1 MSVTDSCVD
10 VCVVLEG
17 RKTVTHPSKNKGNCF
32 ERELVN
38 QAIDSGLEAK
48 RAYGSNGEALGFH
61 ATVDLV
67 VEGQKLQAKRRKAI
81 PAWLGLSEHVDAVV
95 VRADYKEALVLISW
109 FDYLDYLKWKKNGC
123 GRQSDKPNENSNYAC
138 KEETKRDR

>member
-1 MSVTDSCVD
+1 M
-10 VCVVLEG
+10 
-17 RKTVTHPSKNKGNCF
+17 THPSKNKGNTF

-67 VEGQKLQAKRRKAI
+67 VEGQRLQAKRRKAI

-95 VRADYKEALVLISW
+95 VHADYQEAVVLVSW
-109 FDYLDYLKWKKNGC
+109 FEYLNFLKWRKEHGIRGQ
-123 GRQSDKPNENSNYAC
+123 GRSVAEDGSGDGSKADTGQE
-138 KEETKRDR
+138 

>member
-1 MSVTDSCVD
+1 M
-10 VCVVLEG
+10 
-17 RKTVTHPSKNKGNCF
+17 THPSKSKGNCF

-109 FDYLDYLKWKKNGC
+109 FDYLDYLKWKKNGSI
-123 GRQSDKPNENSNYAC
+123 GQNSVTDEDGDHNRE
-138 KEETKRDR
+138 EETKGNR

>member
-1 MSVTDSCVD
+1 M
-10 VCVVLEG
+10 
-17 RKTVTHPSKNKGNCF
+17 THPSKNKGNSF

-67 VEGQKLQAKRRKAI
+67 VEGQKLQAKRRKAV

-95 VRADYKEALVLISW
+95 VRADYKESLVLISW
-109 FDYLDYLKWKKNGC
+109 FDYLDYLKWRKASVSGQANTEAVSSIDCQKQAGE
-123 GRQSDKPNENSNYAC
+123 P
-138 KEETKRDR
+138 

>member
-1 MSVTDSCVD
+1 MSVNDSCVD
-10 VCVVLEG
+10 LCVILEG
-17 RKTVTHPSKNKGNCF
+17 RKTVTHPSKNKGNTF

-38 QAIDSGLEAK
+38 QAIDSGLEAR

-67 VEGQKLQAKRRKAI
+67 VEGQRLQAKRRKAI

-109 FDYLDYLKWKKNGC
+109 FDYLDYLKWKKNGSI
-123 GRQSDKPNENSNYAC
+123 GQNSVTDEDGDHNRE
-138 KEETKRDR
+138 EETKGYR

>member
-1 MSVTDSCVD
+1 M
-10 VCVVLEG
+10 
-17 RKTVTHPSKNKGNCF
+17 THPSKNKGNTF

-38 QAIDSGLEAK
+38 QAIESGLEAK

-95 VRADYKEALVLISW
+95 VRADYQEAVVLISW
-109 FDYLDYLKWKKNGC
+109 FEYLNFLKWRKEHGVRGQ
-123 GRQSDKPNENSNYAC
+123 GRSVAEDGGSDGSQAD
-138 KEETKRDR
+138 TGTQ

>member
-1 MSVTDSCVD
+1 M
-10 VCVVLEG
+10 
-17 RKTVTHPSKNKGNCF
+17 THPSKNKGNTF

-95 VRADYKEALVLISW
+95 VRADYKEALVLITW
-109 FDYLDYLKWKKNGC
+109 FDYLDYLKWKKNGSI
-123 GRQSDKPNENSNYAC
+123 GQNSVTDEDGDHNRE
-138 KEETKRDR
+138 EETEGDR